1 MEKYLLKMKTE
12 MTGLRKEGKIDGK
25 GHDEVLDGDGSSV

>member
-12 MTGLRKEGKIDGK
+12 MTGLRKEGKIYGK
-25 GHDEVLDGDGSSV
+25 GHDEVLDRNGSCV